1 MTYKISPRTSILT
14 IILISLAL
22 FAVGKIYVFSVLWRV
37 SAAEDLIFHNSRILR
52 KPWFRTIA
60 NYPDP
65 PTESS
70 HGDKTYSITYSGRT
84 LQVQPQLI
92 NGFQHCYA
100 SAITTRELGPFV
112 SDILFR
118 CNEYVEAVYGNVGGT
133 PYGKY
138 DTRKDLQN
146 NIVGREI
153 GQRSKN
159 QDEALRMS
167 LEAVLDGPAID
178 HWLDAKVS
186 LLPSAN
192 TSCPYVEQIA
202 TKCGAFNRKFK
213 TTVQKLKISIRKPES
228 H

>member
-1 MTYKISPRTSILT
+1 MAYKISPRTSILT

-22 FAVGKIYVFSVLWRV
+22 IAVGKIYVFSVLWRV

-70 HGDKTYSITYSGRT
+70 HGDKTYSITYSDRT
-84 LQVQPQLI
+84 LQVHPQLI

-100 SAITTRELGPFV
+100 SAITTRDLGPFI
-112 SDILFR
+112 SDMLFR
-118 CNEYVEAVYGNVGGT
+118 CNEYLEAIYGNAGGT

-146 NIVGREI
+146 NIIGREI
-153 GQRSKN
+153 GQRSKS
-159 QDEALRMS
+159 QEEALKMS
-167 LEAVLDGPAID
+167 LDAVLEGPAID
-178 HWLDAKVS
+178 HWLDERVAQ
-186 LLPSAN
+186 LPSAN
-192 TSCPYVEQIA
+192 ISCPYVEQIA
-202 TKCGAFNRKFK
+202 TKCGAFNRKLK
-213 TTVQKLKISIRKPES
+213 TTVQCLKISIRKSKS